1 MSYSF
6 LLFFVT
12 RSSNCET
19 KQRENLQTWNMN
31 GFSTGSGEEDSR
43 DSKRSHDQHCCLIEF
58 DQMIDDGGRC
68 PRMAGNASYRY
79 IVYSGKYNTLLLI
92 FV

>member
-1 MSYSF
+1 MTF
-6 LLFFVT
+6 AIAFVVT
-12 RSSNCET
+12 FDQSCEGERIS
-19 KQRENLQTWNMN
+19 KMN

-58 DQMIDDGGRC
+58 DQMIDDGERC

-79 IVYSGKYNTLLLI
+79 VCSN
-92 FV
+92 